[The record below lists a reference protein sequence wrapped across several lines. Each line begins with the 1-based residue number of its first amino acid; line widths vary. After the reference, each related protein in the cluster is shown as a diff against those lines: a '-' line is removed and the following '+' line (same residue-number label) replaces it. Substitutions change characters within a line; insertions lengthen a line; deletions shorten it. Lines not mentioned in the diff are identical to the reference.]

1 MDRILKVGSLNE
13 RNKLRQVTLR
23 NVLVILEQYF
33 LKKSSNN
40 GSLLKYN
47 SMNFLS
53 NTQCLRSGSIKTA
66 LPESRSRKKKAT
78 ECQGIEDLKEGIRV
92 LSNFLNL
99 WPRLDKMVSKRGAKL
114 MIWNNWKRLTEVLLR
129 MKSGPSEGTG
139 QEWCSIGPWPEVNI

>member
-1 MDRILKVGSLNE
+1 MKMDRILKVGSLNE
-13 RNKLRQVTLR
+13 RSKLRQVTLR

-66 LPESRSRKKKAT
+66 LLEPRSRKKKAA
-78 ECQGIEDLKEGIRV
+78 ECQGIEDLKEGIKSV
-92 LSNFLNL
+92 VKFLE
-99 WPRLDKMVSKRGAKL
+99 P
-114 MIWNNWKRLTEVLLR
+114 LT
-129 MKSGPSEGTG
+129 
-139 QEWCSIGPWPEVNI
+139 QIG